1 MYFCIMV
8 RLLFFW
14 FVYFFVAHP
23 LAAQDEARINRQ
35 SAWKDACYDAH
46 IRSIQLFK
54 GNNEQA
60 APVLALNAG
69 EQLTLW
75 FDDLSENRSSLRYTI
90 VHCTADWEEDHL
102 FVTDY
107 LDGFA
112 ENWLNTFK
120 HSHITRVNYTH
131 YELQIPNRDVQLKAS
146 GNYLLKV
153 YETDAAKPVF
163 VRGFSVVEPATATTL
178 RLRGPAVTG
187 EDCLQQLEFAVN
199 HPSLD
204 VRNIYRELK
213 VRVEQN
219 GYRLPQTPHPAPAFA
234 EISRTDYSQADR
246 NWYPGGNEFRFFD
259 TRNLE
264 FSGRGVVQIRT
275 DHDGFV
281 YALLQPD
288 APRNRQYSYER
299 DMNGRFYID
308 ALRTADRLTEADYI
322 TTIFTLNVPAPL
334 DGEVYVFGA
343 LTGFALHPAFRMEYN
358 ASRQAYELN
367 TLVKQGLYNYRYVLV
382 DKQGRIDWNAIEGC
396 YAETENTYNIYVYFR
411 SSRDRYDRL
420 VGSRQLQ

>member
-1 MYFCIMV
+1 MI
-8 RLLFFW
+8 RLLFLGFI
-14 FVYFFVAHP
+14 YFSIALP

-35 SAWKDACYDAH
+35 AAWKDACYDAH

-54 GNNEQA
+54 GGNEQSL
-60 APVLALNAG
+60 PVLALHAG

-75 FDDLSENRSSLRYTI
+75 FDDLSENRPSLRYTI
-90 VHCTADWEEDHL
+90 VHCTADWEEDNL

-107 LDGFA
+107 LEGFA
-112 ENWLNTFK
+112 ENWLNDFK

-131 YELQIPNRDVQLKAS
+131 YALQIPNRDVQLKVS

-153 YETDAAKPVF
+153 YETDARQPLF
-163 VRGFSVVEPATATTL
+163 VRGFSVVEPQTAVTL

-199 HPSLD
+199 HPSLE
-204 VRNIYRELK
+204 VRNVFRELK

-234 EISRTDYSQADR
+234 DIGRTDYSQADR

-264 FSGRGVVQIRT
+264 FSGRGVAQIRT
-275 DHDGFV
+275 DHNGFV

-299 DMNGRFYID
+299 DMNGHFYID
-308 ALRTADRLTEADYI
+308 AYRTADRLTEADYI
-322 TTIFTLNVPAPL
+322 TTVFTLNAPAPF
-334 DGEVYVFGA
+334 DGDVYVFGA
-343 LTGFALHPAFRMEYN
+343 LTGFALHRAFRMEYN
-358 ASRQAYELN
+358 VSSRAYELN
-367 TLVKQGLYNYRYVLV
+367 TLVKQGLYNYRYVLL
-382 DKQGRIDWNAIEGC
+382 DKQGRIDWTAIEGC
-396 YAETENTYNIYVYFR
+396 YAETENSYNIYVYFR
-411 SSRDRYDRL
+411 SARDRSDRL
-420 VGSRQLQ
+420 VGTKN